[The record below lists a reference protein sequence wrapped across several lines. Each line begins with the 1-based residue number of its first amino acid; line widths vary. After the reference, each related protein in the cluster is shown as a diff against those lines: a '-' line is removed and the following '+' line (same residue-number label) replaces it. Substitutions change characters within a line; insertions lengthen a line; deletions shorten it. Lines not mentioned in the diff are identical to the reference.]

1 MPHADPLV
9 GSSISHYRVGE
20 KLGGG
25 GMGVVY
31 RAEDTTLGRAVALKF
46 LPPEVSRDPQAL
58 DRFLREARAAAALNH
73 PHICTIYEIGE
84 HEGQRFIAM
93 ELLEGETVKHR
104 ITGGPPGLAIL
115 LNLGT
120 DIAGALDAAHA
131 KGIVHRDVKSAN
143 IFITESGQAKILDFG
158 LAKQILQGR
167 ATAAADQKTV
177 DANDPNLTGSGVA
190 LGTVAYMSPEQALGQ
205 DLDARTDLFS
215 LGVVLYELATGQQP
229 FSGPTSAAIF
239 DAILN
244 RAPKPAARL
253 NPSLPPELDR
263 ILSKALEKNRFLR
276 YQSALEFR
284 ADLQRLKRDSGSGRA
299 SDARPSQPAAARGA
313 KSADKPSSE
322 KHSKA
327 IDSLAILPLENASGD
342 PETEYLSDGI
352 AETLI
357 NTLAQLRKI
366 RVVPRAVA
374 FRHRGPGLDPLAVGL
389 ELAVR
394 AVLAGRMVE
403 RGEDL
408 IISVELVDV
417 DRQAQ
422 LWGGR
427 YQRKMADLIALQ
439 EELTTEISEKLRL
452 QLTGEEKK
460 RLRKRPTQN
469 TEAYKLV
476 LKSRHALSKFSPEG
490 LRQAISL
497 CEQAILID
505 PRYAAA
511 YAELSLAY
519 NQSVFFGY
527 GAAAEL
533 LPLAKVAA
541 KKALQLDE
549 TLAEAHLSLALVLLF
564 QSWDFSGAER
574 ECRRTLELNPD
585 YYGGHFGMG
594 ALNAI
599 RGRFEDAI
607 APSKRALDLE
617 PFFGLPSHHLGVAY
631 HLAGRLDSAI
641 EQLLKVLEI
650 YPDNAVVHALLA
662 DAYACANRPEQATEQ
677 CEEALAAGR
686 GAPIVRLR
694 VACSYV
700 KIGKIEDARKI
711 LLEAESAWKPGD
723 PLSHFIAGVH
733 ARLGEKDAAFEW
745 LERALHEHESFL
757 VYFKVHPLFEG
768 LRGDPRF
775 DALVKRIG
783 IPD

>member
-1 MPHADPLV
+1 MI
-9 GSSISHYRVGE
+9 GQTISRYRIVD

-25 GMGVVY
+25 GMGVVFK
-31 RAEDTTLGRAVALKF
+31 AEDTELGRFVAIKF
-46 LPPEVSRDPQAL
+46 LPGDVSSDTQAL
-58 DRFLREARAAAALNH
+58 ERFLREARAAASLNH

-104 ITGGPPGLAIL
+104 ITGGPPDLTIL

-131 KGIVHRDVKSAN
+131 KGIIHRDIKPAN
-143 IFITESGQAKILDFG
+143 IFITERGQSKILDFG
-158 LAKQILQGR
+158 LAKQILQGC
-167 ATAAADQKTV
+167 ATTTDQKTM

-205 DLDARTDLFS
+205 ELDARTDLFS

-244 RAPKPAARL
+244 RAPASVVRS
-253 NPSLPPELDR
+253 NPGLPPELER
-263 ILSKALEKNRFLR
+263 ILNKALEKNRFLR

-299 SDARPSQPAAARGA
+299 TEGRPSPAPAARGA

-427 YQRKMADLIALQ
+427 YQRKMADLIVLQ

-469 TEAYKLV
+469 TEAFKLV

-490 LRQAISL
+490 LRQAIAL

-505 PRYAAA
+505 PKYAAA

-527 GAAAEL
+527 GAAAEV

-574 ECRRTLELNPD
+574 ECQRTLELNPD

-631 HLAGRLDSAI
+631 HLAGHLDSAI
-641 EQLLKVLEI
+641 EQLQKVLEI
-650 YPDNAVVHALLA
+650 YPDNAVVHAILA
-662 DAYACANRPEQATEQ
+662 DVYACAGRPEKAAEQ
-677 CEEALAAGR
+677 CEHALEAGR

-694 VACSYV
+694 VACSCV
-700 KIGKIEDARKI
+700 KIGKTEEARKI
-711 LLEAESAWKPGD
+711 LQEAESAWKPGD

-733 ARLGEKDAAFEW
+733 ARLGEKDAAFDW
-745 LERALHEHESFL
+745 LEKAFQERATFL

-775 DALVKRIG
+775 DALVKRID
-783 IPD
+783 I

>member
-9 GSSISHYRVGE
+9 GSSVSHYRVGE

-46 LPPEVSRDPQAL
+46 LPPEVSRDEQAL

-120 DIAGALDAAHA
+120 DIAAALDAAHA
-131 KGIVHRDVKSAN
+131 KGIVHRDIKPAN
-143 IFITESGQAKILDFG
+143 IFITGQGQAKILDFG

-167 ATAAADQKTV
+167 ATAADQKTA
-177 DANDPNLTGSGVA
+177 DANDPNLTGLGVA

-205 DLDARTDLFS
+205 ELDARTDLFS

-244 RAPKPAARL
+244 RAPTSPVRL
-253 NPSLPPELDR
+253 NPGLPHELER
-263 ILSKALEKNRFLR
+263 ILNKALEKNRLLR

-284 ADLQRLKRDSGSGRA
+284 ADLQRLKRDAGAGRA
-299 SDARPSQPAAARGA
+299 AEARPSQPAATRGA
-313 KSADKPSSE
+313 KDADKPSLE
-322 KHSKA
+322 KHSRA
-327 IDSLAILPLENASGD
+327 IDSLAILPLENAGGD

-366 RVVPRAVA
+366 RVVPRALA
-374 FRHRGPGLDPLAVGL
+374 FRRRGPGVDPLAVGR

-394 AVLAGRMVE
+394 AVLAGRMVQ
-403 RGEDL
+403 RNEDL

-427 YQRKMADLIALQ
+427 YQRKMADLIVLQ

-469 TEAYKLV
+469 TEAFKLV

-490 LRQAISL
+490 LRQAIAL

-549 TLAEAHLSLALVLLF
+549 TLAEAHLSLSLVLLL
-564 QSWDFSGAER
+564 QSWDFLGAER
-574 ECRRTLELNPD
+574 ESRRALELNPD

-641 EQLLKVLEI
+641 EQLNKVLEI
-650 YPDNAVVHALLA
+650 YPENAVVHALLA
-662 DAYACANRPEQATEQ
+662 DAYACAGRPDQAMEQ
-677 CEEALAAGR
+677 CEQALAAGR

-700 KIGKIEDARKI
+700 KIGKTQEARKI
-711 LLEAESAWKPGD
+711 LREAESVWKSGD
-723 PLSHFIAGVH
+723 PLSHFIAAAH

-745 LERALHEHESFL
+745 LDKAFQEHESFL

>member
-1 MPHADPLV
+1 MPRADPLV
-9 GSSISHYRVGE
+9 GSSVSHYRVVE

-46 LPPEVSRDPQAL
+46 LPPELSRDEQAL

-84 HEGQRFIAM
+84 HAGQSFIAM

-104 ITGGPPGLAIL
+104 IAGGPPDLATL
-115 LNLGT
+115 LNLAT
-120 DIAGALDAAHA
+120 DVAGALDAAHA
-131 KGIVHRDVKSAN
+131 KGIVHRDIKSAN
-143 IFITESGQAKILDFG
+143 IFITERGQAKILDFG
-158 LAKQILQGR
+158 LAKQIPQGR
-167 ATAAADQKTV
+167 ATAADQETM
-177 DANDPNLTGSGVA
+177 DANDPNLTGAGVA
-190 LGTVAYMSPEQALGQ
+190 MGTVAYMSPEQALGQ
-205 DLDARTDLFS
+205 ELDARTDLFS

-244 RAPKPAARL
+244 RAPASAVRL
-253 NPSLPPELDR
+253 NPGLPHELDR
-263 ILSKALEKNRFLR
+263 ILNKALEKNRFLR

-299 SDARPSQPAAARGA
+299 VDSRPSPAPAARGA
-313 KSADKPSSE
+313 KSTDKPSSE

-327 IDSLAILPLENASGD
+327 IDSLAILPLENAGGD
-342 PETEYLSDGI
+342 PETEYLSDGV

-374 FRHRGPGLDPLAVGL
+374 FRHRGPGVDPLAIGR
-389 ELAVR
+389 ELGVR
-394 AVLAGRMVE
+394 AVLAGRMVQ
-403 RGEDL
+403 RSEDL
-408 IISVELVDV
+408 VISVELVDV

-460 RLRKRPTQN
+460 RLRKRPTQH

-490 LRQAISL
+490 LRQAIAL

-527 GAAAEL
+527 GAAAEM

-549 TLAEAHLSLALVLLF
+549 TLAEAHLSLALVLLL

-574 ECRRTLELNPD
+574 ECRRALELNPD

-641 EQLLKVLEI
+641 EQLHKVLEI

-662 DAYACANRPEQATEQ
+662 DAYACAGRPKQAMEQ
-677 CEEALAAGR
+677 CEEALAADR

-700 KIGKIEDARKI
+700 KIGRTEEARKI
-711 LLEAESAWKPGD
+711 LQEAESVWKPGD
-723 PLSHFIAGVH
+723 PLSHFIAAAH

-745 LERALHEHESFL
+745 LERAFQERETFL